1 MKESSNYLELAQLPA
16 GCIVLRRSD
25 DHDNPIVKIEFSN
38 ESKDFLQGQELT
50 VAKEMIR
57 AGIESVSGN
66 VSDLDDFFDK
76 QRENFSKKQNIVH

>member
-1 MKESSNYLELAQLPA
+1 MSVKLKEYMKDTSNYLELAQLPD
-16 GCIVLRRSD
+16 GSIVLRRSD
-25 DHDNPIVKIEFSN
+25 DHDNPIVKIEFSK

-66 VSDLDDFFDK
+66 VSDL
-76 QRENFSKKQNIVH
+76 SLIHI

>member
-1 MKESSNYLELAQLPA
+1 MATIILLAYDFTNLYGHGLEES
-16 GCIVLRRSD
+16 I
-25 DHDNPIVKIEFSN
+25 FSK

-76 QRENFSKKQNIVH
+76 QRENFSKKQTIIH